1 MAKLMQGVY
10 YFLFRL
16 VGFLPRKQKLVMFES
31 FSGKQYSCNPRAI
44 YEYMLEHEPEYTL
57 LWSVNPRHTK
67 LFEEHGVPYV
77 TRFSVKW
84 LFTMGRAKY
93 WISNSRL
100 PLELPK
106 PAKTVYVQTW
116 HGTPLKKLGVD
127 IDEVHMPGQT
137 TEQYKADFVR
147 EAAKW
152 DYLIAPNAYSSEI
165 FRSAFGYTGAM
176 IESGYPRNDV
186 LFSPNKEQLIADI
199 KRKLAIPDG
208 KRVVLYAPTWRDNDF
223 YKMGEYK
230 FDLKFDVA
238 QMKGRFGEDVVLLV
252 RMHYLVA
259 EQFDFAQYGDF
270 IRDASAYDDIRDL
283 YLVSDVLI
291 TDYSSVFFDYANL
304 DRPMIFF
311 TYDLAEYRDTLRGFY
326 FDFEKNAPG
335 PLVETNEQLMD
346 EIAATLEQPAQSH
359 RQFFQQFCEWENGHA
374 AEKTVKIVFKK

>member
-1 MAKLMQGVY
+1 MAKLVQAVY

-16 VGFLPRKQKLVMFES
+16 AGLLPRKQNLVIFES

-44 YEYMLEHEPEYTL
+44 YEYMKEHEPEYAL
-57 LWSVNPRHTK
+57 LWSVNPRYTK

-106 PAKTVYVQTW
+106 PKKTVYVQTW

-137 TEQYKADFVR
+137 TAQYKDDFVR

-152 DYLIAPNAYSSEI
+152 DYLISPNAYSSKI

-176 IESGYPRNDV
+176 IESGYPRNDL
-186 LFSPNKEQLIADI
+186 LFSSNKEAMIAEI
-199 KRKLAIPDG
+199 RQKLEIPDG
-208 KRVVLYAPTWRDNDF
+208 KKVILYAPTWRDNDF
-223 YKMGEYK
+223 HKVGEYK

-238 QMKGRFGEDVVLLV
+238 QMKVRFGEDVVLLI

-270 IRDASAYDDIRDL
+270 IRDVSSYDDIRDL
-283 YLVSDVLI
+283 YLVSDMLI

-335 PLVETNEQLMD
+335 PLVETSEQLMD
-346 EIAATLEQPAQSH
+346 EIATILEQPAKSNS
-359 RQFFQQFCEWENGHA
+359 QFFQQFCEWEDGHA
-374 AEKTVKIVFKK
+374 AEKTVQIVFKK